1 MKEVLQYAL
10 AKYEITENQKQ
21 KARNRISI
29 SLSFYEDSSGLH
41 YVNTGGKTMFQMK
54 GTSNYIGSLKSAA
67 GTVGGGQAQMMPFAC
82 APIMLFIAD
91 VLAGIDKKLDA
102 ISEVQK
108 EMMDFLVQKEKAEL
122 KILFY
127 REQIMTVCFRR
138 GRKNLQSMKYRL
150 HISTY

>member
-1 MKEVLQYAL
+1 
-10 AKYEITENQKQ
+10 
-21 KARNRISI
+21 
-29 SLSFYEDSSGLH
+29 
-41 YVNTGGKTMFQMK
+41 
-54 GTSNYIGSLKSAA
+54 
-67 GTVGGGQAQMMPFAC
+67 MMPFAC

-138 GRKNLQSMKYRL
+138 GRKNL
-150 HISTY
+150 